1 MNAIDKQYRNS
12 ILELIDRPII
22 REDYNEEWLNKM
34 TDVEIDQWYIRTY
47 TISKD
52 NGSIGYPDGN
62 VSYIS
67 MHIDTTILYTLF
79 KQANNEQIR

>member
-1 MNAIDKQYRNS
+1 
-12 ILELIDRPII
+12 
-22 REDYNEEWLNKM
+22 M

-52 NGSIGYPDGN
+52 NASIGYPDGN

-79 KQANNEQIR
+79 KQAKNE